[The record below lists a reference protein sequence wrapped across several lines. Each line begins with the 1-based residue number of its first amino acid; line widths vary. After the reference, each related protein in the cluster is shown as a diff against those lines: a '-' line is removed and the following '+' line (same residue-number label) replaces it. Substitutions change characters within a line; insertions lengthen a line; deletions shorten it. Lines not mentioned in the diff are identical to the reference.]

1 MELKNRHLCQSKF
14 VIMKNLLVLS
24 FLFHAIVCAV
34 KAQPVELMIKSKN
47 KSLYLDHIVAP
58 SQGLFAIG
66 RLYSVHPKFIAD
78 YNKLDLNAG
87 LSIGQ
92 VIHIPI
98 TDTNFSQQSKKGTPV
113 YYTVGESE
121 GLLKVSNAN
130 NKVTMQK
137 LRDWNRLSNDN
148 IAAGKKLIVGF
159 LLSKEMEAYVA
170 KKSVKEQPV
179 KQQDQP
185 VVKTEQVKEN
195 VKEQPVKQ
203 PEKPVVKTVTE
214 KDKPINK
221 VAEEE
226 KAIVKK
232 NAATDKPVVKSE
244 PEKEKPVKIKA
255 DEEKSITKAD
265 PAKDKPVDKNEPV
278 KETVQMK
285 EEPKKTEHVFAK
297 EEDVDPAG
305 SEHGYFKGSFDL
317 QVKGS
322 PASKNAT
329 VTSGIFK
336 TTSGWQD
343 AKYYL
348 LIDDV
353 ATGTIVKISNPENNK
368 TVYAK
373 VLGEMNGIRQ
383 NQGLNIRISNA
394 ASTALGLSDTEKF
407 ILKVNY

>member
-1 MELKNRHLCQSKF
+1 
-14 VIMKNLLVLS
+14 MKNLLVLS
-24 FLFHAIVCAV
+24 FLFHAIVFGAS
-34 KAQPVELMIKSKN
+34 AQPEELMIKSGN
-47 KSLYLDHIVAP
+47 KSLFLDHKVAP

-66 RLYSVHPKFIAD
+66 RLYNVHPKFIAD

-87 LSIGQ
+87 LAIGQ
-92 VIHIPI
+92 LIRIPL
-98 TDTNFSQQSKKGTPV
+98 TDTNFTQQSKKGTPV

-121 GLLKVSNAN
+121 GLLKVSNAS

-137 LRDWNRLSNDN
+137 LRDWNRLTNDN
-148 IAAGKKLIVGF
+148 ITAGKKLIVGF
-159 LLSKEMEAYVA
+159 LLSKEMEAFAA
-170 KKSVKEQPV
+170 KNSVKEQQV
-179 KQQDQP
+179 KQQEKP
-185 VVKTEQVKEN
+185 VVKSE
-195 VKEQPVKQ
+195 PVKDKTQ
-203 PEKPVVKTVTE
+203 EQQEKPVVKTVTE

-221 VAEEE
+221 VTDEE
-226 KAIVKK
+226 KAIAKKIAADMPIVK
-232 NAATDKPVVKSE
+232 NE
-244 PEKEKPVKIKA
+244 PEKEKLVKIKVE
-255 DEEKSITKAD
+255 EEKSVTKTD
-265 PAKDKPVDKNEPV
+265 PAKDRPIEKNQPV
-278 KETVQMK
+278 KETAQEMK
-285 EEPKKTEHVFAK
+285 EEPKKTEPGFAK
-297 EEDVDPAG
+297 EENTDPAG
-305 SEHGYFKGSFDL
+305 SEHGYFKGSFDQ

-394 ASTALGLSDTEKF
+394 ASTALGVSDTEKF
-407 ILKVNY
+407 IVKVSY

>member
-1 MELKNRHLCQSKF
+1 
-14 VIMKNLLVLS
+14 MKNLLVLS
-24 FLFHAIVCAV
+24 FLFHAIVFGV
-34 KAQPVELMIKSKN
+34 KAQPVELMIKSGN

-113 YYTVGESE
+113 YYTIGENE

-137 LRDWNRLSNDN
+137 LRDWNRLSDDN

-214 KDKPINK
+214 KDKTINK
-221 VAEEE
+221 VAEQE

-232 NAATDKPVVKSE
+232 NAVEDKAVVKKE
-244 PEKEKPVKIKA
+244 PAKEIPKKQAEEDKSVEKTIAVKEKPV
-255 DEEKSITKAD
+255 
-265 PAKDKPVDKNEPV
+265 VKNEPV
-278 KETVQMK
+278 KETAQIK
-285 EEPKKTEHVFAK
+285 EEPKKTEPVLVK
-297 EEDVDPAG
+297 EEIVDPAG

-394 ASTALGLSDTEKF
+394 ASTALGVSDTEKF
-407 ILKVNY
+407 IVKVSY

>member
-1 MELKNRHLCQSKF
+1 
-14 VIMKNLLVLS
+14 MKNLLVLS
-24 FLFHAIVCAV
+24 FLFHGIVCAV
-34 KAQPVELMIKSKN
+34 KAQPVELIIKSGN

-78 YNKLDLNAG
+78 YNKLNLNAG
-87 LSIGQ
+87 LAIGQ
-92 VIHIPI
+92 LIHIPL

-113 YYTVGESE
+113 YYIVGESE

-137 LRDWNRLSNDN
+137 LRDWNRLTNDN
-148 IAAGKKLIVGF
+148 VAAGKKMIVGF
-159 LLSKEMEAYVA
+159 LLSKEMEAFAA
-170 KKSVKEQPV
+170 KNSVKVEQDKALVKPVQEKDKLKEQPIQQQDKAVVKAEPKKVKIQEQPV
-179 KQQDQP
+179 KQQ
-185 VVKTEQVKEN
+185 
-195 VKEQPVKQ
+195 
-203 PEKPVVKTVTE
+203 EKPVVKTEPE
-214 KDKPINK
+214 KDKPISK
-221 VAEEE
+221 AAEEE
-226 KAIVKK
+226 KTVKK
-232 NAATDKPVVKSE
+232 IAVEDKAVVK
-244 PEKEKPVKIKA
+244 I
-255 DEEKSITKAD
+255 D
-265 PAKDKPVDKNEPV
+265 PA
-278 KETVQMK
+278 KETVQIK
-285 EEPKKTEHVFAK
+285 EDPKKTEPVFAK
-297 EEDVDPAG
+297 DDIVDPNA
-305 SEHGYFKGSFDL
+305 SEHGYFKTSFDQ
-317 QVKGS
+317 QVRDS

-394 ASTALGLSDTEKF
+394 ASTALGVSDTEKF
-407 ILKVNY
+407 IVKVIY